1 MNLIRQHKE
10 TASSSDQELTEGI
23 KRGEQSAMQR
33 VYTLYAGYL
42 MAVCSRY
49 VSNNEDRRDIL
60 QEAFVKAFTHISS
73 FTPRQGASLKAWLA
87 RIVVNEAINFLK
99 RQQRLGFIDSKEAI
113 ADVPDNEDPDT
124 SDIAFQTI
132 IDMIQELPVGYR
144 TVFNLYVFEKK
155 SHREIAQLLNISEGT
170 SASQYLRAKRI
181 LARQI
186 NEYKRSQQ

>member
-1 MNLIRQHKE
+1 MNLFGQHNK
-10 TASSSDQELTEGI
+10 TQPTSDSELTERI
-23 KRGEQSAMQR
+23 KRGDQRAMQQ

-49 VSNNEDRRDIL
+49 VTENEDRRDIL
-60 QEAFVKAFTHISS
+60 QESFIKAFTHADT
-73 FTPRQGASLKAWLA
+73 FQLRQGATLKAWLA
-87 RIVVNEAINFLK
+87 RIVVNESINFLK
-99 RQQRLGFIDSKEAI
+99 HRQRLGFIDNDKAI
-113 ADVPDNEDPDT
+113 ADVPDNTEPDT

-132 IDMIQELPVGYR
+132 VDMIQQLPAGYR

-186 NEYKRSQQ
+186 KEYKNTL